1 MAGTISV
8 GGLSTGLDTNRIIDQ
23 LVRIERRPIDLI
35 AARMAETERTK
46 RAIGTLSGKLSAFRA
61 AAAALDTARE
71 VLVRRATS
79 SSESVAPVVAGAG
92 AQKGTATLTVLQ
104 LARGSV
110 AVASVGKTADTA
122 TVASGPGTFRFQVGN
137 GPVQTVE
144 LTAATT
150 LRELAEAISAR
161 GAGVTA
167 TVVNFGTGTA
177 PDYRLVLASTGTGA
191 SSTISVLNDGTD
203 LAVLTTQT
211 GQNAQFTVSGFGTTF
226 ERETNT
232 FDDVLPGVTVTLRA
246 PGTTTVAVDDDLDAI
261 VAKVQALV
269 TAYNDIRTFVAA
281 ESTVEAGDDGVELGS
296 LAGNST
302 VRGLVGRLQETLTGA
317 LGAATSRFVNVASL
331 GLATQRDGT
340 LLFTPGVLRDALV
353 SDPAAVAQV
362 FAGNGTDRGVAVGL
376 VGLIDELT
384 AVDGALGRQTRS
396 LDARIA
402 DLQDAIDA
410 GERNLR
416 VVEAN
421 LRQQFAA
428 LETLVASLQTQGS
441 FLARALRGF

>member
-8 GGLSTGLDTNRIIDQ
+8 GGLSTGLDTNRIIEQ
-23 LVRIERRPIDLI
+23 LMRLERRPLDLI
-35 AARMAETERTK
+35 AARVSETERTK
-46 RAIGTLSGKLSAFRA
+46 RAIGALSGKLSAFRA
-61 AAAALDTARE
+61 AAAALDTASE

-79 SSESVAPVVAGAG
+79 SSETVATVTAGAG
-92 AQKGTATLTVLQ
+92 AQKGTATLTVAQ

-110 AVASVGKTADTA
+110 AVASIGKTADTD
-122 TVASGPGTFRFQVGN
+122 TVASGAGTFRFQVGN
-137 GPVQTVE
+137 GEVQTIE
-144 LTAATT
+144 LTTATT
-150 LRELAEAISAR
+150 LRELAEAIGAR
-161 GAGVTA
+161 NAGVTA
-167 TVVNFGTGTA
+167 SVVNFGTGAA

-211 GQNAQFTVSGFGTTF
+211 GQNAQFTLSGFGTTV

-232 FDDVLPGVTVTLRA
+232 FDDVLPGLTVTLRA
-246 PGTTTVAVDDDLDAI
+246 AGTTTVTIDDDLDAI
-261 VAKVQALV
+261 VGKVQALV

-281 ESTVEAGDDGVELGS
+281 ESTVETGEDGVVLGS
-296 LAGNST
+296 LAGNTT
-302 VRGLVGRLQETLTGA
+302 VRTLVGRLQETLTGA
-317 LGAATSRFVNVASL
+317 LGAATTRFVNVASL

-340 LLFTPGVLRDALV
+340 LLFTAGTLREALV
-353 SDPAAVAQV
+353 SDPTAVAEV

-376 VGLIDELT
+376 VTLIDELT
-384 AVDGALGRQTRS
+384 AASGALGRQTS
-396 LDARIA
+396 ALDAHLR

-416 VVEAN
+416 GVEAN